1 MVTNSTM
8 KAAVVAGPQQFEIQ
22 DIPVPALEPG
32 GVLVRVRNC
41 GICGSDLHFY
51 RGEFPSAPGMRLGHE
66 ISGEVAAVGEGVT
79 GLSEGQP
86 VAIEPVEVCRNCDF
100 CRTGRPQLCA
110 NRKLLGTVIPGALAE
125 YVQVPSYLVHP
136 LPEAV
141 DFEVGALVEP
151 LAVAVHGLRLVSL
164 SVGERVAILGS
175 GTIGLMAVVAA
186 RAMGAS
192 SVFTTARHQHQA
204 DAAMAL
210 GATQV
215 IEANEGA
222 VEALTAAFADRSPE
236 VVVETVGGSANTIN
250 EAITLVASGGRV
262 SILGIFTGPV
272 TMNATAAVLKEAQL
286 VGSMTYGR
294 PGPRSDYE
302 VALEVAA
309 AQADDLRSLIT
320 HRVSLADVESSY
332 AIAADKSQKSIKVTV
347 QVG

>member
-1 MVTNSTM
+1 MTTNSTM

-22 DIPVPALEPG
+22 DLPVPELEPG

-51 RGEFPSAPGMRLGHE
+51 RGEFPAAPGLRLGHE
-66 ISGEVAAVGEGVT
+66 FAGEVAAVGEGVT

-100 CRTGRPQLCA
+100 CRTGRAQLCP
-110 NRKLLGTVIPGALAE
+110 NRKLVGTVIPGALSE
-125 YVQVPSYLVHP
+125 YVLVPAYLAHP
-136 LPEAV
+136 LPEAI
-141 DFEVGALVEP
+141 DFEVGALIEP

-164 SVGERVAILGS
+164 TVGERVAVLGS

-192 SVFTTARHQHQA
+192 SIFTTARHQHQA

-215 IEANEGA
+215 IEANENA
-222 VEALTAAFADRSPE
+222 VETLTAAFAGRPPE
-236 VVVETVGGSANTIN
+236 VVVETVGGKANTISQ
-250 EAITLVASGGRV
+250 AIDLVASGGRI
-262 SILGIFTGPV
+262 SILGLFTGPV
-272 TMNATAAVLKEAQL
+272 AMNATAVVLKEAL
-286 VGSMTYGR
+286 LLGSMTYGR
-294 PGPRSDYE
+294 PGPRSDFE
-302 VALEVAA
+302 VALEIAA
-309 AQADDLRSLIT
+309 ARADDLRGLIT
-320 HRVSLADVESSY
+320 HRVALADVGAGF

-347 QVG
+347 EVC